1 MWLSKEYNLVPPTPN
16 FIYSQFVN
24 MHCCDVFFY
33 LIFSVIIGCEANE
46 EAILDFLFRNK
57 HYTKKAG
64 LSPAPKSK
72 PISGGGASGTSAA
85 QQASQEGFASF
96 ASSSS
101 DFSALSGARSD
112 PNAFKKTEGMCA
124 VLLLHSEGS
133 EE

>member
-1 MWLSKEYNLVPPTPN
+1 MNV
-16 FIYSQFVN
+16 I
-24 MHCCDVFFY
+24 FFT
-33 LIFSVIIGCEANE
+33 IVGCEVNE

-64 LSPAPKSK
+64 LSPALKSK
-72 PISGGGASGTSAA
+72 PISGGGASGTSAT

-112 PNAFKKTEGMCA
+112 PNAFKKTEGMCV